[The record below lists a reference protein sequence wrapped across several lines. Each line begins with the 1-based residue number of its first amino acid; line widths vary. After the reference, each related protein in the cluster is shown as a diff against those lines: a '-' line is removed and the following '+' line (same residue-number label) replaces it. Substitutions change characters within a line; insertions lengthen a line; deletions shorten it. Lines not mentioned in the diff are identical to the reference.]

1 MEWPKCQQLWNHACP
16 GQKRSPCA
24 IALDMFFRSMFQGGF
39 SPTRTNQNQ
48 TDPTAASSEGWR
60 SHLSQWKPLLRI
72 DDEQNQASFS
82 WVWGGSRVCILN
94 TSFCVFGAFSG
105 SHCGRHSF
113 LSLRKKSPHCGLWSS
128 RTEFFGVD
136 REFGNDLFT
145 SIWCQHFGCQ
155 ISIILKFFFFFSEE
169 VPCVFVFPVVPIGPF
184 VGHLEGSNLG
194 PLPPASTEH

>member
-1 MEWPKCQQLWNHACP
+1 
-16 GQKRSPCA
+16 
-24 IALDMFFRSMFQGGF
+24 MFFRSMFQGGF

-155 ISIILKFFFFFSEE
+155 ISIILKFFFFF
-169 VPCVFVFPVVPIGPF
+169 FFRR
-184 VGHLEGSNLG
+184 G
-194 PLPPASTEH
+194 PLCFCFPRSSNWPFCWPLGRQQFGTFTTSFQWTLNLRAWYRLT